1 MNPNEIN
8 TTMANFRGKRIG
20 HRIAAT
26 IRGQIMMEVLTAER
40 ERVVALMGPTGVGKS
55 VVIERVRTLLIEHFR
70 SEMDADP
77 GFLPFLYLSTKT
89 GYGADFNWKDL
100 HARLLNEAQ
109 EVLIRKKKTLPRLE
123 LDGQLLTTTRG
134 LVTDELGRAFES
146 VVKNRRVRIVFFDE
160 ASAMIDQAV
169 NKNAVRQFNILK
181 SHAVNLGVVIVLIGA
196 YDLMGLNAGNG
207 QLIRR
212 CEVIHMPR
220 YGFDRVTLPS
230 QENKSADEDEFVRA
244 IESLSAVA
252 PVQIEEDAV
261 ADERFVLAKSVGCVG
276 IFRDWLDRACVKAL
290 AENKGVLTKVIFEA
304 AALPNW
310 KVRQLTEEAILGEK
324 ALTDCGEQELAKI
337 LGVESIRTPHEQG
350 DELPAKRSGKK
361 SGRVGQ
367 RGPSRDRVGG
377 LHA

>member
-1 MNPNEIN
+1 VNPKEIN
-8 TTMANFRGKRIG
+8 TAMAPFRGKRIA
-20 HRIAAT
+20 HRIAAA
-26 IRGQIMMEVLTAER
+26 IREQIMLEVLTAER
-40 ERVVALMGPTGVGKS
+40 GRVVALMGPTGVGKS
-55 VVIERVRTLLIEHFR
+55 VVIERVLALLIEHFR

-77 GFLPFLYLSTKT
+77 GFLPYLYLSTKT

-109 EVLIRKKKTLPRLE
+109 EVLIRRKTTLPRLE
-123 LDGQLLTTTRG
+123 LDGQALTTTRG

-146 VVKNRRVRIVFFDE
+146 VVKNRRMRIVFFDE

-181 SHAVNLGVVIVLIGA
+181 SKAVNLGVVIVLIGA

-207 QLIRR
+207 QLTRR

-220 YGFDRVTLPS
+220 YCFDRVTLPS
-230 QENKSADEDEFVRA
+230 EENKATDPDEFVRA
-244 IESLSAVA
+244 IESLLAVA
-252 PVQIEEDAV
+252 PVKIEEGAV
-261 ADERFVLAKSVGCVG
+261 ADVRFILAKSVGCVG

-290 AENKGVLTKVIFEA
+290 AENEGVLTKVIFDS

-310 KVRQLTEEAILGEK
+310 KVMQLTEEAILGEK
-324 ALTDCGEQELAKI
+324 ALEDCSEQDVARL
-337 LGVESIRTPHEQG
+337 LGVESIRTPHEPP
-350 DELPAKRSGKK
+350 DESPAKRPQKR

>member
-1 MNPNEIN
+1 MNPNEIIAA
-8 TTMANFRGKRIG
+8 MANFRGKRIG
-20 HRIAAT
+20 HRIAAS
-26 IRGQIMMEVLTAER
+26 IRGQVMMEVLTAER
-40 ERVVALMGPTGVGKS
+40 GRVVALMGPTGVGKS
-55 VVIERVRTLLIEHFR
+55 VVIERVRALLIEHFR
-70 SEMDADP
+70 SEMEADP

-89 GYGADFNWKDL
+89 GYGTDFNWKDL

-109 EVLIRKKKTLPRLE
+109 EVLIGRKTRLPKLE
-123 LDGQLLTTTRG
+123 LDGQPLATTRG
-134 LVTDELGRAFES
+134 LVTDELGRALES

-160 ASAMIDQAV
+160 ASAMIDQVV
-169 NKNAVRQFNILK
+169 NKNVVRQFNILK

-230 QENKSADEDEFVRA
+230 LENKSADLDEFIRA

-252 PVQIEEDAV
+252 PVQIEEDAL
-261 ADERFVLAKSVGCVG
+261 ADVRFIFVKSVGCVG

-290 AENKGVLTKVIFEA
+290 GENNGVLTKVIFES

-310 KVRQLTEEAILGEK
+310 KVKQLIEEAILGEK
-324 ALTDCGEQELAKI
+324 ELTDCGELELAQL
-337 LGVESIRTPHEQG
+337 LGIESIRTPHEQG
-350 DELPAKRSGKK
+350 DESPAKRPGKK
-361 SGRVGQ
+361 PGRVGQ
-367 RGPSRDRVGG
+367 RGSSRDRVGG